1 MLRLRKNDVKLKREK
16 RKVWTERGKEIGVVK
31 NERKGKRK
39 EEREI
44 ISPALAALLRRI
56 QSAVTELN

>member
-1 MLRLRKNDVKLKREK
+1 
-16 RKVWTERGKEIGVVK
+16 VWTERGKEIGVVK

>member
-1 MLRLRKNDVKLKREK
+1 VLRLRKNDVKLKREK